1 VNEEDGNGALMGDV
15 NWALWDFGGKGRGA
29 KRGWV
34 GVGGC
39 PSFRPPV
46 SQKLGPREKLPF
58 EPQSTA
64 YSSKPCL
71 AISLIIS

>member
-1 VNEEDGNGALMGDV
+1 MGDV
-15 NWALWDFGGKGRGA
+15 NWVLCDFGGEEERKE
-29 KRGWV
+29 
-34 GVGGC
+34 VGGGG
-39 PSFRPPV
+39 PSFGLPV

-71 AISLIIS
+71 AVSLIIS